1 MKRLKNKTIVCA
13 LYRFVKIDD
22 PAALRNELRELLT
35 KHAIKGT
42 LLVAPEGINGTVA
55 GTRRAINAM
64 QSWLKKDERF
74 ANIVFK
80 ESSTADA
87 PFLRTR
93 VKIKE
98 EIVAMG
104 VNEIDPNQLVG
115 TYVKPKDWNE
125 LIASP
130 DVITIDTRNKYEV
143 KIGSFKYAVSPDT
156 NSFREFPEYVDRYL
170 DKNRNKKIA
179 MFCTGGIRCEKSTA
193 YLKSQGFDSVYHLE
207 GGILKYLE
215 EIDAEDSLWE
225 GECFVFD
232 ERVTVD
238 HGLQPGSYSQC
249 HACRMPISDDDK
261 NSEAY
266 EKGVSCPHC
275 IDLKSDIDR
284 DRFRERELQMALA
297 ESRGEAHLGEAA
309 AKNQADRTAKKR
321 KYRQQQYQNN
331 PKT

>member
-1 MKRLKNKTIVCA
+1 MSQDVVVCA
-13 LYRFVKIDD
+13 LYKFAVLNDYK
-22 PAALRNELRELLT
+22 ALRQPLLDLMLE
-35 KHAIKGT
+35 KEVHGT
-42 LLVAPEGINGTVA
+42 LLLAREGINGTIA
-55 GTRRAINAM
+55 GSREGVDAIRDWLEAD
-64 QSWLKKDERF
+64 QRFEGIDYKESFVDIQPFKRTKVKLKK
-74 ANIVFK
+74 
-80 ESSTADA
+80 
-87 PFLRTR
+87 
-93 VKIKE
+93 
-98 EIVAMG
+98 EIVTMG
-104 VNEIDPNQLVG
+104 VEGIDPKRIVG
-115 TYVKPKDWNE
+115 TYVDPKEWND
-125 LIASP
+125 LISDP
-130 DVITIDTRNKYEV
+130 DVLVVDTRNQYEV
-143 KIGSFKYAVSPDT
+143 EIGTFENARNPATDT
-156 NSFREFPEYVDRYL
+156 FREFPEYVKENL
-170 DKNRNKKIA
+170 DPSKHKKVA

-261 NSEAY
+261 NSAAY

-331 PKT
+331 PET